1 LFQTGRKRILALD
14 GGGVRGMLSL
24 GILERLE
31 ASLCDLE
38 GRDVRLGEWFDLIGG
53 TSTGSIIATGLALG
67 KSVTEI
73 KTFYETL
80 APRIFARSWRRIPGW
95 HAKFDARSLAA
106 ELSKV
111 IGSRTLDTPD
121 LICGLAVALK
131 RLDTGSA
138 WLLMNNPRSFFWN
151 DSEDGGVRGNRS
163 MLLANIV
170 RASTAAP
177 GFFDPELIPLHQDD
191 ATGVFIDGGL
201 TPHNNPSLMLLLAA
215 LLPAYGLN
223 WSPGPGNLLVVSVGT
238 GSFRPTI
245 AKTEIRR
252 LGAVALALKSLA
264 TMVSETQNQT
274 LTLMSYF
281 GETPTPWSINSEM
294 GDVGSLVAPNGPL
307 FRFLR
312 YDARLDAGWLKDEL
326 GETVEP
332 AELASLRRMDEP
344 ASLARLHRIGS
355 AAAAKQISPAHLEG
369 FECKAPA

>member
-1 LFQTGRKRILALD
+1 
-14 GGGVRGMLSL
+14 MLSL

-31 ASLCDLE
+31 TTLRDIE
-38 GRDVRLGEWFDLIGG
+38 GREVRLGEWFDLIGG

-67 KSVTEI
+67 KSVAEI
-73 KTFYETL
+73 KAFYETL

-106 ELSKV
+106 ELAQI
-111 IGSRTLDTPD
+111 IGNRTLDTPD
-121 LICGLAVALK
+121 LICGLGVALK

-138 WLLMNNPRSFFWN
+138 WLLMNNPRSAFWA
-151 DSEDGGVRGNRS
+151 DSDDGSVRGNRS

-177 GFFDPELIPLHQDD
+177 SFFDPELIPLHRDD
-191 ATGVFIDGGL
+191 AAGVFIDGGL
-201 TPHNNPSLMLLLAA
+201 TPHNNPSLMLLLAV

-223 WSPGPGNLLVVSVGT
+223 WSSGPRNLLVVSVGT

-245 AKTEIRR
+245 AKNEIRR
-252 LGAVALALKSLA
+252 LGAVGLALRSLA
-264 TMVSETQNQT
+264 AMISETQNQT

-281 GETPTPWSINSEM
+281 GDTPTPWSINSEI
-294 GDVGSLVAPNGPL
+294 GDVGSVMAPGGPL

-312 YDARLDAGWLKDEL
+312 YDARLDANWLKDEL

-332 AELASLRRMDEP
+332 AALASLRRMDEP
-344 ASLARLHRIGS
+344 VNLSRLHRIGR
-355 AAAAKQISPAHLEG
+355 ATGAKQILPAHLAG
-369 FECKAPA
+369 FESEAPA